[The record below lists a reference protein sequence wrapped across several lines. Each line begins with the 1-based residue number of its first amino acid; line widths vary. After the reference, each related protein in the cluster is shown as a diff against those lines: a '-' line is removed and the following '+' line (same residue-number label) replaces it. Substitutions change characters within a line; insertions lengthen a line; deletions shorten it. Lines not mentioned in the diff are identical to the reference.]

1 MSSPRC
7 EAVRR
12 AARVIDN
19 LHALGAMLDASIDEV
34 RDWLAGRTDPPVNI
48 FLRAV
53 DIIDS
58 YGKQG
63 TATACSVPRSDARP

>member
-1 MSSPRC
+1 
-7 EAVRR
+7 
-12 AARVIDN
+12 
-19 LHALGAMLDASIDEV
+19 MLDASIDEV

-58 YGKQG
+58 YGKQD
-63 TATACSVPRSDARP
+63 TATGRSVASRGAAPP